1 MRINKL
7 SLVSTFLLTAIAI
20 GVASPA
26 RADETNVGGSTG
38 SQGTISWTSNDDGDG
53 GDGGGNGGD
62 GGNTID
68 PTDPENPGI
77 ENPGGGDGDGGGDMS
92 GPLVIDYV
100 SKIDFGTRKISGNT
114 EVYHAKYV
122 EVKNVEGEELLL
134 PTYLQV
140 TDNRGLNDGWN
151 LEVSNTQFSDK
162 ETGDTLE
169 GAVLTL
175 GANNQVFTQNVNG
188 SEYAVTANGNISLTG
203 SSSAQEVVSSE
214 NDKGMGQNTVAFGA
228 KGYGSTDENN
238 SGVTLEVPGKTKKNK
253 DATYVSELTW
263 TLSQAEI

>member
-1 MRINKL
+1 MRMNKL

-26 RADETNVGGSTG
+26 LADETNVGGSTG
-38 SQGTISWTSNDDGDG
+38 SKGTISWTSNDDGDD
-53 GDGGGNGGD
+53 GDEGNEGD

-68 PTDPENPGI
+68 PTDPDKPGI

-162 ETGDTLE
+162 ATGDKLE

-175 GANNQVFTQNVNG
+175 GANNKVFTQNVNG
-188 SEYAVTANGNISLTG
+188 SEYAVIANGNISLTG
-203 SSSAQEVVSSE
+203 SSTSQKIVSSE
-214 NDKGMGQNTVAFGA
+214 NNKGMGQNTVAFGE
-228 KGYGSTDENN
+228 KDYGSTKDENN

-263 TLSQAEI
+263 TLSQTEI